1 MKIKLF
7 LLLPLLSFLLSI
19 HSQSMQS
26 AEIYESIQK
35 IKETQ
40 SVLYIA
46 AHPDDEN
53 TRVISYLSKEKK
65 YRVAYLSLT
74 RGDGGQNLIG
84 PEQGI
89 ELGAI
94 RSYEL
99 MQARKIDGAEQ
110 YFTRAYDFGYS
121 KNPEETFNN
130 WEEDSILQDVVW
142 IIRTFKPDVIITRFP
157 TTGEGG
163 HGHHTASA
171 MLAEKAIVAA
181 KDPKAYPH
189 QLQFTSIW
197 NCNTLLWN
205 TFKFGDRNTT
215 AEDQIKINV
224 GTYNPLTGVYTGE
237 IASYSRSKHASQGF
251 GTNPQKG
258 EILEYFKPI
267 ISQNKSQNLMQ
278 NANTSWEF
286 LIPNKKA
293 RNNIFKLLS
302 TIEKNFDFRNPGA
315 SLENLLELKNLLN
328 IHLSSE
334 NSFWIQKKI
343 QLLNQVIS
351 QSIGLDIQIHSDK
364 EFLPSGSNHTFKLNY
379 CINPKYSGFV
389 QNLSINVWGKKLNL
403 ELTKA
408 CNDTIITL
416 GIPENQSFCFPY
428 WLHKPVVNNLFAK
441 CAPEVEGKAI
451 QISSLNYIISYTT
464 VLSKASP
471 ITLESNIIF
480 AMLDPSKG
488 LVKNTCFIVPKATIQ
503 PLKEKFYL
511 IHSDTGYYIEIPLL
525 IQKNSS
531 LESYTIHLDL
541 PPGTSLL
548 NKIEDLFVAKNEMEK
563 NILIRIK
570 TNQNY
575 VNSTQPASI
584 AYTLI
589 NENDTQTGYYKKIS
603 YEHIPN
609 FLMQYKATS
618 TLYFLNI
625 QKEQIKN
632 MGTIGYIPGSGDK
645 TAEILKEIGINIEEI
660 DLEQIKNQEELN
672 KYSTILTGIRAYNTN
687 TSLVKTKNIMDQFV
701 LNGGKLVVQYNTE
714 NRIGP
719 LLVNPAPDNSLKISR
734 NRVTD
739 EKAPITFTQ
748 ANHTL
753 LNAPFKLSSKDFA
766 GWVQERGVYF
776 AAEPT
781 ESTNNGW
788 QTLLSMQDPS
798 ESLLEGALVYKDF
811 GKGRVVYT
819 GLALFR
825 QIPNG
830 NEGAIK
836 LLINLIHKE
845 K

>member
-1 MKIKLF
+1 MKIKLYTLF
-7 LLLPLLSFLLSI
+7 PFLSFLLNV

-142 IIRTFKPDVIITRFP
+142 IIRSFKPDVIITRFP

-286 LIPNKKA
+286 LIPNKKT
-293 RNNIFKLLS
+293 RNKILKLFS
-302 TIEKNFDFRNPGA
+302 TIEKNYDFRNPGA
-315 SLENLLELKNLLN
+315 SLEQLVELKTLLSLH
-328 IHLSSE
+328 ISSE
-334 NSFWIQKKI
+334 NSFWIHKKI
-343 QLLNQVIS
+343 ELLNQVIS
-351 QSIGLDIQIHSDK
+351 QCIGLDIHIHSDK
-364 EFLPSGSNHTFKLNY
+364 EYLPSGSNHTFKLSY
-379 CINPKYSGFV
+379 CINPKYSSII
-389 QNLSINVWGKKLNL
+389 QHLNLTIWGQKLNL
-403 ELTKA
+403 VITKS
-408 CNDTIITL
+408 CNDTLINL
-416 GIPENQSFCFPY
+416 AIPENQSYSFPY

-441 CAPEVEGKAI
+441 NTPEKEGKAI
-451 QISSLNYIISYTT
+451 QKSLLNYTASYTINFPKT
-464 VLSKASP
+464 SQIS
-471 ITLESNIIF
+471 IESTIDYTT
-480 AMLDPSKG
+480 LDPSKG
-488 LVKNTCFIVPKATIQ
+488 LVKNTCFVVPKATIQ

-511 IHSDTGYYIEIPLL
+511 IHSDTGYILEIPLL
-525 IQKNSS
+525 IQKNDTA
-531 LESYTIHLDL
+531 EMYTIDVNL
-541 PPGTSLL
+541 PLGFTLL
-548 NKIEDLFVAKNEMEK
+548 NYKEELSIYKNETEK
-563 NILIRIK
+563 NVVIRIK
-570 TNQNY
+570 TKPSNTPNL
-575 VNSTQPASI
+575 QPLSI
-584 AYTLI
+584 SYKLI
-589 NENDTQTGYYKKIS
+589 SENDTQTGYYKKIS

-609 FLMQYKATS
+609 FLLQYDATS
-618 TLYFLNI
+618 TLYLLNI
-625 QKEQIKN
+625 QKEHIQNI
-632 MGTIGYIPGSGDK
+632 GTIGYIPGSGDK
-645 TAEILKEIGINIEEI
+645 IAEVLKEIGINIEMI
-660 DLEQIKNQEELN
+660 DIEKIKNLEELS
-672 KYSTILTGIRAYNTN
+672 KFSTILTGIRAYNTN
-687 TSLVKTKNIMDQFV
+687 TGIVKTKSIMDQYV
-701 LNGGKLVVQYNTE
+701 LKGGKLVVQYNTE

-719 LLVNPAPDNSLKISR
+719 LLVNPAPDKSLQISR

-739 EKAPITFTQ
+739 EKAPITFINP
-748 ANHTL
+748 NHEL
-753 LNAPFKLSSKDFA
+753 INQPFKLSSKEFDS
-766 GWVQERGVYF
+766 WVQERGIYF
-776 AAEPT
+776 AAEPN
-781 ESTNNGW
+781 EKNNTGW
-788 QTLLSMQDPS
+788 QAILSMQDPS
-798 ESLLEGALVYKDF
+798 ESPLRGSLVYKDF
-811 GKGRVVYT
+811 EKGRVIYT

-836 LLINLIHKE
+836 LLINLIHK
-845 K
+845 